1 VQEQLTGWTSGVLEG
16 NKMSQDTTVSPVL
29 NYNSESDRKSVIGEK
44 SLNLSDKVAFK
55 RKVFQTI
62 SSSPYVKLEK
72 GNNTLTAKVK
82 NSSGFTNLLMYAIT
96 GGKTPV
102 ECCL

>member
-1 VQEQLTGWTSGVLEG
+1 
-16 NKMSQDTTVSPVL
+16 
-29 NYNSESDRKSVIGEK
+29 
-44 SLNLSDKVAFK
+44 
-55 RKVFQTI
+55 
-62 SSSPYVKLEK
+62 VKLEK

-102 ECCL
+102 ECCI